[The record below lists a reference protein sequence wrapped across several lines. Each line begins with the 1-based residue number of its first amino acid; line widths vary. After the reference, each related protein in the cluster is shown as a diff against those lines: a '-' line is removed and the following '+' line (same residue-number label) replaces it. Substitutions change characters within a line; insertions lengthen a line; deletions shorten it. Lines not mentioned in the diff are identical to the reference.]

1 MIKYPIA
8 SEKSMRMIEFDNT
21 LTFVVDD
28 KDNKN
33 KVKQDVEK
41 MFNVK
46 VEDVRILIDRKG
58 RKRAFVKLNKQYNA
72 ADVATK
78 LGLM

>member
-28 KDNKN
+28 RDNKN
-33 KVKQDVEK
+33 KIKKEVEK

-46 VEDVRILIDRKG
+46 VDDVRILIDRKG
-58 RKRAFVKLNKQYNA
+58 KKRAFVKLKKGYNA

>member
-8 SEKSMRMIEFDNT
+8 SEKSMRMAEFDNT
-21 LTFVVDD
+21 LTFVIDN

-33 KVKQDVEK
+33 KVKQEIEK

-46 VEDVRILIDRKG
+46 VEDVRILIDKKS
-58 RKRAFVKLNKQYNA
+58 RKRAFVKLKKGYNA
-72 ADVATK
+72 IDIATK

>member
-21 LTFVVDD
+21 LTFVVDSH
-28 KDNKN
+28 DNKN
-33 KVKQDVEK
+33 EIKKEIEK

-46 VEDVRILIDRKG
+46 VDNVRILIDRKG
-58 RKRAFVKLNKQYNA
+58 KKRAFVKLKKQYNA

>member
-28 KDNKN
+28 KDNKTQ
-33 KVKQDVEK
+33 VKKEIEK
-41 MFNVK
+41 NFNVK
-46 VEDVRILIDRKG
+46 VDDVRILIDKKG
-58 RKRAFVKLNKQYNA
+58 KKRAFVKLKEGYNA
-72 ADVATK
+72 ADIATK